1 LTLSFE
7 NLERVAEVNKR
18 NRDSWLPLFPTY
30 DPEFWKGAEDKAF
43 SIVGRNDDGEIV
55 ATQALRVFEWPETS
69 FGAEAE
75 SLRLLYRDPKVH
87 ALAGESCVVTAKKA
101 WRLSGRVTFSG
112 GIWFRPDFRGR
123 KLTGIMVRL
132 GRAYAIAHHD
142 ITHNTAMMSETVFNK
157 GLYKEVGYSNFD
169 EWVEMRGSRLGTF
182 RLKLMW
188 MDVPELLDDFAN
200 FLETLDSE
208 GLPPKRDPRI
218 GQRYAQ

>member
-1 LTLSFE
+1 
-7 NLERVAEVNKR
+7 
-18 NRDSWLPLFPTY
+18 
-30 DPEFWKGAEDKAF
+30 
-43 SIVGRNDDGEIV
+43 
-55 ATQALRVFEWPETS
+55 
-69 FGAEAE
+69 
-75 SLRLLYRDPKVH
+75 
-87 ALAGESCVVTAKKA
+87 
-101 WRLSGRVTFSG
+101 
-112 GIWFRPDFRGR
+112 
-123 KLTGIMVRL
+123 
-132 GRAYAIAHHD
+132 
-142 ITHNTAMMSETVFNK
+142 MSETVFNK